1 MSQEKNFF
9 KLLKYSNKLKKTG
22 KLLQKE
28 DFKTFKLLLEFLVT
42 IEENLHYSERKE
54 YIILANDFLEDRITA
69 YDFSSSFMWIYEGIS
84 SELSEMK
91 KNEAS
96 ELANFLNPSRTEL
109 GNLLS
114 KIYGCSTDYN
124 LDSDI
129 STYNEQELKDY
140 AKTLLLNLQEE

>member
-1 MSQEKNFF
+1 
-9 KLLKYSNKLKKTG
+9 
-22 KLLQKE
+22 
-28 DFKTFKLLLEFLVT
+28 
-42 IEENLHYSERKE
+42 
-54 YIILANDFLEDRITA
+54 
-69 YDFSSSFMWIYEGIS
+69 
-84 SELSEMK
+84 MK

>member
-1 MSQEKNFF
+1 M
-9 KLLKYSNKLKKTG
+9 
-22 KLLQKE
+22 
-28 DFKTFKLLLEFLVT
+28 
-42 IEENLHYSERKE
+42 
-54 YIILANDFLEDRITA
+54 LANDFLEDRITA